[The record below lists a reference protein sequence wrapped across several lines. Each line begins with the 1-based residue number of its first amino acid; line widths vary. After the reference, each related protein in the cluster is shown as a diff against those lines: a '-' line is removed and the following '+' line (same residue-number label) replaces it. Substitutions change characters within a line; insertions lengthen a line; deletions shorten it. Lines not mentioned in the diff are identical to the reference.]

1 MRCRD
6 RSCVI
11 DRGSRLRPLN
21 LPPTAKA
28 GTTEDMA
35 KGKPT
40 PDKSKI
46 ERDRPLAYSRRQ
58 KGGGGADDDAPSV
71 DSAKAEGVKPEA
83 GKPEAAKTE
92 AAKTEAPKA
101 AEAKAEAPKG
111 EAPKGEAPKGEAP
124 KSDAPSA
131 AKAGDAS
138 ATEASEPASSAAAS
152 SAAPSP
158 EASTIQPPPPKG
170 EPWPDATPQPMRP
183 VEPAR
188 ARTETVAMPAEL
200 GIGGPPAMPASNPG
214 SVEDPT
220 HMPGPGEIPG
230 GNPGDP
236 ASPPGRVPSGD
247 SRSLRKGQEFA
258 LVYRVQTAVISRF
271 GVVGTRGQWRV
282 VDYPTSS
289 SASNA
294 YAKEVSRF
302 VAEGFSDYRD

>member
-1 MRCRD
+1 
-6 RSCVI
+6 
-11 DRGSRLRPLN
+11 
-21 LPPTAKA
+21 
-28 GTTEDMA
+28 MA

-46 ERDRPLAYSRRQ
+46 ERTRPLAYSRRQ
-58 KGGGGADDDAPSV
+58 KGSGGLGGPAASGEEDKDKDDD
-71 DSAKAEGVKPEA
+71 DKDEKD
-83 GKPEAAKTE
+83 
-92 AAKTEAPKA
+92 KA
-101 AEAKAEAPKG
+101 AEPAKPESPPPSEASASAEVKAE
-111 EAPKGEAPKGEAP
+111 
-124 KSDAPSA
+124 
-131 AKAGDAS
+131 
-138 ATEASEPASSAAAS
+138 EPPAI
-152 SAAPSP
+152 
-158 EASTIQPPPPKG
+158 EPPPPTG

-188 ARTETVAMPAEL
+188 ERTETVAMPPEL
-200 GIGGPPAMPASNPG
+200 APGAPPAMPTGNNPF

-220 HMPGPGEIPG
+220 LMPPARGIPA
-230 GNPGDP
+230 GNPEDL

-247 SRSLRKGQEFA
+247 SRSLRKDNEFA
-258 LVYRVQTAVISRF
+258 LIYRVGTAVITRS